1 MRSAIL
7 KCLSLLICIMTF
19 LTFSLP
25 GLVAQEFDPDGKTRL
40 DIRPNDVIIWEG
52 VQAVQDRDG
61 HLLVGLRLRTKDNF
75 SIYKSR
81 LKVQARGGFIAS
93 IKSAPTPRLQEDPL
107 GEGQVEVYDG
117 GDFEIELIGTEKYT
131 DSMLSVGVTFLGC
144 THKIC
149 LFPYTEELE
158 IPVYNDTSG
167 ISAAASTSEEST
179 GLKDFSSPTDTAAT
193 ISEAPST
200 SHLTTEEK
208 YAERLKSGQLPWGI
222 VLLVVF
228 LGGVATNLTPCVFPM
243 IPITLRLLA
252 QQGHA
257 RLASTLVYALG
268 IIVTYTG
275 LGLVAT
281 LGGGVFGSILA
292 NPWVNV
298 GFAIIFVVLGM
309 TMLGFGD
316 LSKLQ
321 AFGSQMGAGKSSF
334 LNAFGMGAGAG
345 LVAAPCTGPIMGA
358 LLAYA
363 TTLNSVGQSLGL
375 FFLYSTGFALPY
387 VFLGMAAKRVTAFKV
402 SPRIQV
408 SVKILFSAAM
418 YALALYYLKNPLQE
432 WIKPVQGYWFKLF
445 IGLLV
450 ISLPIL
456 ILIVRNSSLIL
467 RKGVQLAPTILLGCA
482 LFAGIQWLSG
492 GDISTKLDWLK
503 DESTAYTE
511 AQKTGRPILIDG
523 WADWCIACKDMD
535 KTTFQDPEVIS
546 LLQDE
551 WVIVK
556 LDMTQNTDAD
566 MALAEKYGMPGLP
579 TLVLVPADGD
589 LSRSRTLTGYVG
601 AKRLL
606 DELRSFKGK

>member
-1 MRSAIL
+1 MRSQLL
-7 KCLSLLICIMTF
+7 KCLRLLLCIIAF
-19 LTFSLP
+19 LTSIAP
-25 GLVAQEFDPDGKTRL
+25 GLVAQDLELGGNTRL
-40 DIRPNDVIIWEG
+40 DIRPNDVIIWEA

-75 SIYKSR
+75 AIYKSR
-81 LKVQARGGFIAS
+81 LQIGAPGDFIVA
-93 IKSAPTPRLQEDPL
+93 IKTSPEARLQEDPM

-117 GDFEIELIGTEKYT
+117 GDFEIELTGTQKYT
-131 DSMLSVGVTFLGC
+131 ESILPISVTFLGC
-144 THKIC
+144 THQIC
-149 LFPYTEELE
+149 LFPYTEELKV
-158 IPVYNDTSG
+158 PVYNDTS
-167 ISAAASTSEEST
+167 AASTSAGA
-179 GLKDFSSPTDTAAT
+179 GLQDFSSPSAPT
-193 ISEAPST
+193 ISEAGDT
-200 SHLTTEEK
+200 SNLTTEEQ
-208 YAERLKSGQLPWGI
+208 YAEQLKSGKLSWEI

-228 LGGVATNLTPCVFPM
+228 LGGIATNLTPCVFPM

-281 LGGGVFGSILA
+281 LSGGVFGSVLA
-292 NPWVNV
+292 NPWVNLA
-298 GFAIIFVVLGM
+298 FAIIFALLGL

-363 TTLNSVGQSLGL
+363 TTLNSVTQSLGL
-375 FFLYSTGFALPY
+375 FFLYSFGFALPY

-402 SPRIQV
+402 SPRVQV
-408 SVKILFSAAM
+408 AVKILFSAAM
-418 YALALYYLKNPLQE
+418 YALALYYLKNPLQA
-432 WIKPVQGYWFKLF
+432 WFQPVQGYWFKLF
-445 IGLLV
+445 IGLLI
-450 ISLPIL
+450 ISVPIL
-456 ILIVRNSSLIL
+456 VLIVRDASLIL
-467 RKGVQLAPTILLGCA
+467 RKGVQLAPTILLGCS

-492 GDISTKLDWLK
+492 SDMATKISWLK
-503 DESTAYTE
+503 EETSAYAE
-511 AQKTGRPILIDG
+511 AQKSGRPILIDG
-523 WADWCIACKDMD
+523 WADWCIACKEMD

-551 WVIVK
+551 WVVAK
-556 LDMTQNTDAD
+556 LDMTQQTEAD
-566 MALAEKYGMPGLP
+566 EALAQKYGMVGLP

-589 LSRSRTLTGYVG
+589 LSKSVKLTGYVS

>member
-1 MRSAIL
+1 
-7 KCLSLLICIMTF
+7 LLIRTLAL
-19 LTFSLP
+19 LTFAASGLAAQDFQELDP
-25 GLVAQEFDPDGKTRL
+25 GGKTRL

-61 HLLVGLRLRTKDNF
+61 HLLVGLRLRTRDNF
-75 SIYKSR
+75 SIYKSQLQLR
-81 LKVQARGGFIAS
+81 APGDFIVA
-93 IKSAPTPRLQEDPL
+93 IKTTPTPRLQQDPM

-117 GDFEIELIGTEKYT
+117 GDFEIELTGTQKFTET
-131 DSMLSVGVTFLGC
+131 TLPISITFLGC
-144 THKIC
+144 THQIC
-149 LFPYTEELE
+149 LFPYTEELK
-158 IPVYNDTSG
+158 IPVYSDSSSATLTRASG
-167 ISAAASTSEEST
+167 LE
-179 GLKDFSSPTDTAAT
+179 DYSSPTDRAPS
-193 ISEAPST
+193 ISEGPGPDSL
-200 SHLTTEEK
+200 STEEQ
-208 YAERLKSGQLPWGI
+208 YAERLKSGNLPWAV

-228 LGGVATNLTPCVFPM
+228 LGGIATNLTPCVFPM

-257 RLASTLVYALG
+257 RLASTLVYASG

-275 LGLVAT
+275 LGMLAT
-281 LGGGVFGSILA
+281 LSGGVFGSILA

-298 GFAIIFVVLGM
+298 AFALIFIVLGI

-316 LSKLQ
+316 LSRLQ

-363 TTLNSVGQSLGL
+363 TTLHSAGQSLGL
-375 FFLYSTGFALPY
+375 FFLYSVGFALPY
-387 VFLGMAAKRVTAFKV
+387 IFLGMAAKRVSSFKV

-418 YALALYYLKNPLQE
+418 YALALYYLKNPFQE
-432 WIKPVQGYWFKLF
+432 WLKPIQGYWFKLF
-445 IGLLV
+445 IGLLI
-450 ISLPIL
+450 ISVPIL
-456 ILIVRNSSLIL
+456 LLIVRDASLIL
-467 RKGVQLAPTILLGCA
+467 RKGLQLAPTILLGCG
-482 LFAGIQWLSG
+482 LFAGIQWLTG
-492 GDISTKLDWLK
+492 TDIATKLAWHK
-503 DESTAYTE
+503 EEAVGYTE
-511 AQKTGRPILIDG
+511 AKKTGRPILIDG

-535 KTTFQDPEVIS
+535 RTTFLDPEVIS
-546 LLQDE
+546 LLQDQ

-556 LDMTQNTDAD
+556 LDMTQQTDAD
-566 MALAEKYGMPGLP
+566 IALAEKYGMMGLP
-579 TLVLVPADGD
+579 TLILVPADGD
-589 LSRSRTLTGYVG
+589 LSKSRTLTGYVG

>member
-1 MRSAIL
+1 MRSLVL
-7 KCLSLLICIMTF
+7 KFFRLLLCIIAF
-19 LTFSLP
+19 LTLTVP
-25 GLVAQEFDPDGKTRL
+25 GLEAQELELGGKTRL

-61 HLLVGLRLRTKDNF
+61 HLLVGLRLSTKDNF
-75 SIYKSR
+75 AIYKSR
-81 LKVQARGGFIAS
+81 LEFRAPGDFIVS
-93 IKSAPTPRLQEDPL
+93 IKTAPAPRLQEDPM

-117 GDFEIELIGTEKYT
+117 GDFEIELTGTQKYT
-131 DSMLSVGVTFLGC
+131 ETTLPLSVTFLGC
-144 THKIC
+144 THQIC
-149 LFPYTEELE
+149 LFPYTEDLK
-158 IPVYNDTSG
+158 IPVYNDS
-167 ISAAASTSEEST
+167 SAATSSTSTS
-179 GLKDFSSPTDTAAT
+179 LQDFSNPADSAPK
-193 ISEAPST
+193 ISEGS
-200 SHLTTEEK
+200 SSDNLTTEEQ
-208 YAERLKSGQLPWGI
+208 YAERLKSGKLSWGV

-228 LGGVATNLTPCVFPM
+228 LGGIATNLTPCVFPM

-268 IIVTYTG
+268 IVVTYTG

-281 LGGGVFGSILA
+281 LSGGVFGSVLA
-292 NPWVNV
+292 NPWVNLA
-298 GFAIIFVVLGM
+298 FAIIFALLGL

-321 AFGSQMGAGKSSF
+321 AFGSQLGAGKSSF

-363 TTLNSVGQSLGL
+363 TTLNSVSQSLGL
-375 FFLYSTGFALPY
+375 FFLYSFGFALPY

-402 SPRIQV
+402 SPRVQV
-408 SVKILFSAAM
+408 AVKILFSAAM

-432 WIKPVQGYWFKLF
+432 WFKPVQGYWFKLF
-445 IGLLV
+445 IGLLI

-456 ILIVRNSSLIL
+456 FIIVRDASLIL
-467 RKGVQLAPTILLGCA
+467 RKGVQLGPTVLLGCA

-492 GDISTKLDWLK
+492 SDISTKLNWLK
-503 DESTAYTE
+503 DETTAYAE
-511 AQKTGRPILIDG
+511 AQKAGRPILVDG
-523 WADWCIACKDMD
+523 WADWCIACKEMD

-546 LLQDE
+546 LLQDG
-551 WVIVK
+551 WVVVK
-556 LDMTQNTDAD
+556 LDMTQQTEAD
-566 MALAEKYGMPGLP
+566 EALAQKYGMIGLP

-589 LSRSRTLTGYVG
+589 LSKSVKLTGAVS

>member
-1 MRSAIL
+1 L
-7 KCLSLLICIMTF
+7 KCLSLLIWIMTF
-19 LTFSLP
+19 LTFPFP
-25 GLVAQEFDPDGKTRL
+25 GLVAQEFDPGGKTRL

-75 SIYKSR
+75 TIYKSR
-81 LKVQARGGFIAS
+81 LKVEARGGFITA
-93 IKSAPTPRLQEDPL
+93 IKTAPTPRLQEDPL
-107 GEGQVEVYDG
+107 GEGEVEVYDG
-117 GDFEIELIGTEKYT
+117 GDFEIELVGTERYT
-131 DSMLSVGVTFLGC
+131 DDMLSIGITFLGC
-144 THKIC
+144 TSKIC
-149 LFPYTEELE
+149 LFPYTTELE

-167 ISAAASTSEEST
+167 LSSADAASEDLTAS
-179 GLKDFSSPTDTAAT
+179 GLKDLSTPTDTAPT
-193 ISEAPST
+193 ISEGPASE
-200 SHLTTEEK
+200 HLTTEEK
-208 YAERLKSGQLPWGI
+208 YAERLKSGRLPWEL

-268 IIVTYTG
+268 IVVTYTG

-292 NPWVNV
+292 NPWVNI
-298 GFAIIFVVLGM
+298 GFAIIFAILGL

-321 AFGSQMGAGKSSF
+321 AVGSQMGAGKSSF

-402 SPRIQV
+402 SPRVQV

-432 WIKPVQGYWFKLF
+432 WIKPIHGHWFKLF

-450 ISLPIL
+450 ISVPIL
-456 ILIVRNSSLIL
+456 VLIVRNSSLIL
-467 RKGVQLAPTILLGCA
+467 QKGVQLAPTILLGIA

-492 GDISTKLDWLK
+492 SDVATKLDWIK
-503 DESTAYTE
+503 DEPTGYAE

-556 LDMTQNTDAD
+556 LDMTQQSDAD

-579 TLVLVPADGD
+579 TTVLVPADGD
-589 LSRSRTLTGYVG
+589 LSRSLTLTGYVS

>member
-1 MRSAIL
+1 
-7 KCLSLLICIMTF
+7 MTF

>member
-1 MRSAIL
+1 MRSLVL
-7 KCLSLLICIMTF
+7 KCIRLLLCMIVF
-19 LTFSLP
+19 LTLTVPSLEAQDL
-25 GLVAQEFDPDGKTRL
+25 GLDTKTRL

-75 SIYKSR
+75 AIYKSR
-81 LKVQARGGFIAS
+81 LELRAPGDFIVS
-93 IKSAPTPRLQEDPL
+93 IKSAPAPRLQEDPM

-117 GDFEIELIGTEKYT
+117 GDFEIELTGTQKYT
-131 DSMLSVGVTFLGC
+131 ETTLPLGVTFLGC
-144 THKIC
+144 THQIC
-149 LFPYTEELE
+149 LFPYTEELK
-158 IPVYNDTSG
+158 IPVYYDSSALESPAASSLQDLSDPTD
-167 ISAAASTSEEST
+167 SAA
-179 GLKDFSSPTDTAAT
+179 K
-193 ISEAPST
+193 ISEGANSEN
-200 SHLTTEEK
+200 LTTEEQ
-208 YAERLKSGQLPWGI
+208 YAERLKSGKLSWGV
-222 VLLVVF
+222 VLLVIF

-257 RLASTLVYALG
+257 RFASTLVYALG

-275 LGLVAT
+275 LGVVAT

-292 NPWVNV
+292 NPWVSV
-298 GFAIIFVVLGM
+298 AFAIIFALLGI

-363 TTLNSVGQSLGL
+363 TTLNSTSKSLGL
-375 FFLYSTGFALPY
+375 FFLYSVGFALPY
-387 VFLGMAAKRVTAFKV
+387 VFLGMAAKRVTALKV

-408 SVKILFSAAM
+408 AVKILFSAAM
-418 YALALYYLKNPLQE
+418 YALALYYLKNPLQA
-432 WIKPVQGYWFKLF
+432 WIKPVQGYWFKIF
-445 IGLLV
+445 IGLLIV
-450 ISLPIL
+450 SLPIL
-456 ILIVRNSSLIL
+456 IIIVRDASLIL
-467 RKGVQLAPTILLGCA
+467 RKGVQLAPTIVLGCA

-492 GDISTKLDWLK
+492 SDIATKLDWLK
-503 DESTAYTE
+503 DEAAAYTE

-523 WADWCIACKDMD
+523 WADWCVACKDMD
-535 KTTFQDPEVIS
+535 KSTFQDPEVIS

-556 LDMTQNTDAD
+556 LDMTQNTDTD

-579 TLVLVPADGD
+579 TLVMVPADGD
-589 LSRSRTLTGYVG
+589 MSKSHKITGYVG

>member
-1 MRSAIL
+1 MRSLVL
-7 KCLSLLICIMTF
+7 KCIRLLLCMIAF
-19 LTFSLP
+19 LTLSVQ
-25 GLVAQEFDPDGKTRL
+25 GLEAQDLDPNAKTRL
-40 DIRPNDVIIWEG
+40 DIRPNDVIIWEA
-52 VQAVQDRDG
+52 VQAVQDRPG

-75 SIYKSR
+75 AIYKSR
-81 LKVQARGGFIAS
+81 LELRAPGDFIVA
-93 IKSAPTPRLQEDPL
+93 IKSAPPARLQDDPM

-117 GDFEIELIGTEKYT
+117 GDFEIELTGTQKYT
-131 DSMLSVGVTFLGC
+131 ETTLPLGVTFLGC
-144 THKIC
+144 THQIC
-149 LFPYTEELE
+149 LFPYTEELK
-158 IPVYNDTSG
+158 IPVYNEE
-167 ISAAASTSEEST
+167 ISTTAAASETLQDLSNPEDS
-179 GLKDFSSPTDTAAT
+179 AT
-193 ISEAPST
+193 KISEGS
-200 SHLTTEEK
+200 SSEDLTTEEQ
-208 YAERLKSGQLPWGI
+208 YAERLKSGNLSWSV

-228 LGGVATNLTPCVFPM
+228 LGGIATNLTPCVFPM

-257 RLASTLVYALG
+257 RFASTIVYALG
-268 IIVTYTG
+268 IVVTYTG
-275 LGLVAT
+275 LGLLAT
-281 LGGGVFGSILA
+281 LGGGVFGSVLA
-292 NPWVNV
+292 NPWVNL
-298 GFAIIFVVLGM
+298 GFAIVFAILGL

-363 TTLNSVGQSLGL
+363 TTLNSTSKSLGL
-375 FFLYSTGFALPY
+375 FFLYSVGFALPY
-387 VFLGMAAKRVTAFKV
+387 VFLGMAAKRVSAFKV

-408 SVKILFSAAM
+408 AVKIIFSAAM

-445 IGLLV
+445 IGLLI

-456 ILIVRNSSLIL
+456 ILIVRDASLIL
-467 RKGVQLAPTILLGCA
+467 RKGVQLAPTIILGCS

-492 GDISTKLDWLK
+492 SDIATKLHWIK
-503 DESTAYTE
+503 DEPKGHAE
-511 AQKTGRPILIDG
+511 ARKTGRPILIDG
-523 WADWCIACKDMD
+523 WADWCIACKEMD

-556 LDMTQNTDAD
+556 LDMTQNSDAD
-566 MALAEKYGMPGLP
+566 MALAEKYEMPGLP
-579 TLVLVPADGD
+579 TLVMVPPDGD
-589 LSRSRTLTGYVG
+589 LSKSRKLTGKVS
-601 AKRLL
+601 AQRLL

>member
-1 MRSAIL
+1 M
-7 KCLSLLICIMTF
+7 KCIRLLICMMAL
-19 LTFSLP
+19 LTLSVP
-25 GLVAQEFDPDGKTRL
+25 GLEAQELDPGGKTRL
-40 DIRPNDVIIWEG
+40 DIRPNDVIIWEA

-61 HLLVGLRLRTKDNF
+61 HLLVGLRLSTKDNF
-75 SIYKSR
+75 AIYKSKLELR
-81 LKVQARGGFIAS
+81 APGDFIVS
-93 IKSAPTPRLQEDPL
+93 IKSAPAPRLQEDPM

-117 GDFEIELIGTEKYT
+117 GDFEIELTGTQKYT
-131 DSMLSVGVTFLGC
+131 ESTLPLGVTFLGC
-144 THKIC
+144 THQIC
-149 LFPYTEELE
+149 LFPYTTELK
-158 IPVYNDTSG
+158 IPVYNDS
-167 ISAAASTSEEST
+167 SAATSASPS
-179 GLKDFSSPTDTAAT
+179 GLQDLTDPTATAPK
-193 ISEAPST
+193 ISEGSNTANLS
-200 SHLTTEEK
+200 TEEK
-208 YAERLKSGQLPWGI
+208 YAERLKSGKLSWGL

-257 RLASTLVYALG
+257 RLASTIVYASG
-268 IIVTYTG
+268 IVVTYTG

-281 LGGGVFGSILA
+281 LSGGVFGSVLA

-298 GFAIIFVVLGM
+298 AFAVIFAVLGL

-363 TTLNSVGQSLGL
+363 TTLNSVSQSFGL
-375 FFLYSTGFALPY
+375 FFLYSFGFALPY
-387 VFLGMAAKRVTAFKV
+387 VFLGMAAKRVTAFRV

-408 SVKILFSAAM
+408 GVKIFFSAAM

-445 IGLLV
+445 VGLLI
-450 ISLPIL
+450 ISLPIIIL
-456 ILIVRNSSLIL
+456 ILRDNALIL
-467 RKGVQLAPTILLGCA
+467 RKGIQLAPTIILGCS

-492 GDISTKLDWLK
+492 SDIPTKLDWIK
-503 DESTAYTE
+503 DEATAYSE

-551 WVIVK
+551 WVVVK
-556 LDMTQNTDAD
+556 LDMTQNSEAD
-566 MALAEKYGMPGLP
+566 EALAAKYEMSGLP
-579 TLVLVPADGD
+579 TLVMIPADGD
-589 LSRSRTLTGYVG
+589 LSKSRKLTGYVG

-606 DELRSFKGK
+606 EELRSFKGK